1 MARNQ
6 RLADAIRT
14 SGRRVEEFADELG
27 VDPKTVERWV
37 STGRVPRPAYRHRA
51 EKTLSVPA
59 PLLWPGAP
67 GPAHGIEELAA
78 TYATRNELAPATVAS
93 LLDAATEHIDIL
105 AFAAMWLWDTV
116 PRFTERLMAKDKAG
130 VQIRIC
136 LGDPASDAVRLR
148 GEEEGIDDG
157 MQARCRLALSYA
169 ASLLEQAPKTVRIS
183 GNTLYTSIF
192 RFDDELLVNTHLFG
206 TPAARSPVL
215 HLRSSGSG
223 PIAVNVMNS
232 FERVWA
238 QARPASAG

>member
-6 RLADAIRT
+6 RLEDAIRT

-37 STGRVPRPAYRHRA
+37 STGRVPRPTYRYRA

-59 PLLWPGAP
+59 PLLWPSVP
-67 GPAHGIEELAA
+67 GPARGIEELAGA
-78 TYATRNELAPATVAS
+78 YATRNELAPATVAS
-93 LLDAATEHIDIL
+93 LLDAATEHIDVL

-116 PRFTERLMAKDKAG
+116 PRFTERLMAKDEEG
-130 VQIRIC
+130 VQVRIC

-148 GEEEGIDDG
+148 GEEEGIDDY
-157 MQARCRLALSYA
+157 MQARCQLALSYA
-169 ASLLEQAPKTVRIS
+169 GSLLEQAPQTVRIS
-183 GNTLYTSIF
+183 GSTLYTSIF

-206 TPAARSPVL
+206 APAASSPVL
-215 HLRSSGSG
+215 HLRATGGG

-232 FERVWA
+232 FERVWS
-238 QARPASAG
+238 QARPVSAG